1 MLTISGTDL
10 GTIAHGRDI
19 GRTPGSERYKLVAC
33 YNAESGRGCGDRRW
47 AIYKGP
53 ILSGS
58 NYRLCTNCNRELGRL
73 LMQTY
78 QGPSRRG
85 VAEKFTTAS
94 DSRR

>member
-33 YNAESGRGCGDRRW
+33 YTAESGRGCGSRRW

-58 NYRLCTNCNRELGRL
+58 NYRLCTKCNRELGRL

-78 QGPSRRG
+78 KVPSRR
-85 VAEKFTTAS
+85 
-94 DSRR
+94 